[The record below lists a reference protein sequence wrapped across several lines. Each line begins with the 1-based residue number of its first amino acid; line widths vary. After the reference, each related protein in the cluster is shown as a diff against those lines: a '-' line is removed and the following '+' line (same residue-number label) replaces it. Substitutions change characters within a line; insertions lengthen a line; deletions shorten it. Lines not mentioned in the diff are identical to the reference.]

1 MLELIG
7 VKKSFGRTVAV
18 AGIDLTVRDGELL
31 TLLGPS
37 GCGKST
43 LLRIVAGLSE
53 PDAGIVR
60 LDGVDIQDRPANARQ
75 TPMVFQSYALF
86 PHMTVAENVAFGLRM
101 RQVREADIRRRVAAT
116 LALVELDDL
125 AGRYPRQ
132 LSGGQQQ
139 RTALARALV
148 TEPRLLLLDEP
159 LSNLD
164 AKLRDRLRIELRGL
178 QQRLALTTVFVTHD
192 QAEAMA
198 LSDRIAVISG
208 GSIVEVGSP
217 EAIYRRPQTRF
228 TAEFVGVANFI
239 PGTPVAANGCPAI
252 RTAYA
257 TFRIDGAP
265 EIARRE
271 HLICLRPE
279 EIVLREPAG
288 NDATVG
294 RLVQVAY
301 AGAVQDCIVAVDGV
315 AGSLRVH
322 VPGGRW
328 RVGDRAALIFPESAA
343 VVPMDDRA

>member
-7 VKKSFGRTVAV
+7 VKKSFGRTIAV
-18 AGIDLTVRDGELL
+18 DGVDLTVRDGELL

-101 RQVREADIRRRVAAT
+101 RKVREADIRRRVAAT

-148 TEPRLLLLDEP
+148 TEPR
-159 LSNLD
+159 
-164 AKLRDRLRIELRGL
+164 
-178 QQRLALTTVFVTHD
+178 
-192 QAEAMA
+192 
-198 LSDRIAVISG
+198 
-208 GSIVEVGSP
+208 
-217 EAIYRRPQTRF
+217 RPR
-228 TAEFVGVANFI
+228 
-239 PGTPVAANGCPAI
+239 
-252 RTAYA
+252 
-257 TFRIDGAP
+257 
-265 EIARRE
+265 
-271 HLICLRPE
+271 
-279 EIVLREPAG
+279 
-288 NDATVG
+288 
-294 RLVQVAY
+294 
-301 AGAVQDCIVAVDGV
+301 
-315 AGSLRVH
+315 
-322 VPGGRW
+322 
-328 RVGDRAALIFPESAA
+328 RAAFQSRRQAA
-343 VVPMDDRA
+343 

>member
-1 MLELIG
+1 VLELIG
-7 VKKSFGRTVAV
+7 VRKTFGRTVAV
-18 AGIDLTVRDGELL
+18 DGVDLGVRDGELL

-43 LLRIVAGLSE
+43 LLRIISGLTE

-60 LDGVDIQDRPANARQ
+60 LDGTDIQDRPANRRQ

-86 PHMTVAENVAFGLRM
+86 PHMTVAANVAFGLRM
-101 RQVREADIRRRVAAT
+101 RKVGEAEVRRRVAAT
-116 LALVELDDL
+116 LALVELTDL
-125 AGRYPRQ
+125 AGRYPRE

-178 QQRLALTTVFVTHD
+178 QQRLRLTTIFVTHD

-198 LSDRIAVISG
+198 LSDRIAVMSRG
-208 GSIVEVGSP
+208 RIVEIGSP

-228 TAEFVGVANFI
+228 TAEFVGIANLLGGTLVVAD
-239 PGTPVAANGCPAI
+239 GCRAI
-252 RTAYA
+252 RTAVA
-257 TFRIDGAP
+257 TFRVDDAA
-265 EIARRE
+265 EIAGPDQ
-271 HLICLRPE
+271 LVCLRPE
-279 EIVLREPAG
+279 EIALREPAG
-288 NDATVG
+288 NSTIVG

-301 AGAVQDCIVAVDGV
+301 AGPVQDCIVEVEGHPV
-315 AGSLRVH
+315 SLRVH

-328 RVGDRAALIFPESAA
+328 RIGDRAALSFPETAA
-343 VVPMDDRA
+343 VVPMEEAA